1 MHGSIVRV
9 KLTNFVTYDDVEFFP
24 GPHLNMIVGPNGTG
38 KSTIASALCLGLGWK
53 PHILGRANDVASYV
67 KQGAENGST
76 EVELKNVDG
85 PNFVIGRSITRAS
98 STSLWSLNGRASSAR
113 AISELVE
120 KLGIDMGNLCCFLP
134 QDRVADFARM
144 SPPELLRETQ
154 KAAGSP
160 AMLAWHDQLI
170 DLGRQAAS
178 ASKAIATE
186 REECVNLENRNE
198 QMERDVR
205 RAERRHELEI
215 QLKVLAIRIAIAE
228 YTEAQVRYKKYKDL
242 RNKHKDTFNQL
253 KDILSPLDEKL
264 E

>member
-1 MHGSIVRV
+1 
-9 KLTNFVTYDDVEFFP
+9 
-24 GPHLNMIVGPNGTG
+24 MIVGPNGTG

-198 QMERDVR
+198 QMRGMYACGAAS
-205 RAERRHELEI
+205 RAEI

-242 RNKHKDTFNQL
+242 RNKHKDTFNN
-253 KDILSPLDEKL
+253 
-264 E
+264 